1 MVFTALV
8 NSPQGSVL
16 GTLRLEDRGP
26 VALFNVAAGET
37 LALHHFYPLFNAT
50 GREEAALFNVSQVW
64 MREGPGQTADSGL
77 FYPQQNFQPLTW
89 QYSSG

>member
-1 MVFTALV
+1 MISKTRDGCQVQLD
-8 NSPQGSVL
+8 
-16 GTLRLEDRGP
+16 RLHNRGP

-64 MREGPGQTADSGL
+64 MREGQTAESGL
-77 FYPQQNFQPLTW
+77 FYPQQISQPLTW